1 MGWFPFSS
9 KNKQASAE
17 AEGAYVARSEEGVA
31 APARSRGKRSAGNE
45 PVDPVLPEK
54 KRARRRLVGA
64 VALVLA
70 VIVVLPMVLDSEPKP
85 LSSDIAIQIPSK
97 DKPYSASDGQ
107 KTALD
112 QSLDPNE
119 AVVSAAALGASV
131 KPSASAAASAAA
143 TAAASNPAVQPDA
156 SPKTTAT
163 PTPVPTP
170 VATPILAASPKPVQ
184 VATPTPTP
192 AAAPVATP
200 KPTPAVAPVA
210 TPKPTPAATPK
221 PTPVPTHEP
230 RPTAEPRPTPNAE
243 ARAEVTPA
251 RPAQPAGD
259 GDSAARAKAI
269 LEARPEP
276 KPSKF
281 AIQVAALATQEK
293 IDEVTSKLQAAGFT
307 PHASK
312 IATDSGPRTRIRVG
326 PFANKEEALKVKEKL
341 IKLGFNGTLVAQ

>member
-9 KNKQASAE
+9 KNKQASVE

-31 APARSRGKRSAGNE
+31 APARSRAKRTAGNE

-112 QSLDPNE
+112 QSLGPNE
-119 AVVSAAALGASV
+119 EVVSAAALSASV
-131 KPSASAAASAAA
+131 KPSASSL
-143 TAAASNPAVQPDA
+143 ASNLAVVPSA

-170 VATPILAASPKPVQ
+170 VATPGSTPSPKPVQ
-184 VATPTPTP
+184 VATPTPALAATP
-192 AAAPVATP
+192 AAALAAAPR
-200 KPTPAVAPVA
+200 PTPL
-210 TPKPTPAATPK
+210 PTQ
-221 PTPVPTHEP
+221 EP
-230 RPTAEPRPTPNAE
+230 RPAAEARPTPNAE
-243 ARAEVTPA
+243 ARAEATPP
-251 RPAQPAGD
+251 RPAKASDEGD
-259 GDSAARAKAI
+259 GAARARAI

-276 KPSKF
+276 RPSKF
-281 AIQVAALATQEK
+281 AVQVAALATQEK
-293 IDEVTSKLQAAGFT
+293 IDEITSKLQAAGFT
-307 PHASK
+307 PHTSK

-326 PFANKEEALKVKEKL
+326 PFANKEEALKVREKL
-341 IKLGFNGTLVAQ
+341 IKQGFNGTLVAQ